1 MQKQKFFTVKR
12 LTFIA
17 IFAAL
22 AVVFY
27 SFIPKIKLPI
37 FPPFLEINFS
47 MIPILICAF
56 MMGPIDA
63 TVCVVIRFLVKLP
76 MSSTGFVG
84 ELADVLI
91 ALPVV
96 IAVGLIY
103 HHTTLKR
110 KTLLSLVSVVVIWV
124 LMGVIT
130 NAFINI
136 PFYSEFYAG
145 GMEMIVGACG
155 DAFKVISG
163 GVIQDVSV
171 DNFMF
176 YYLLCAVIPFNLL
189 LSLIVVV
196 ITLPIHHRLKVL
208 YDRL

>member
-12 LTFIA
+12 LSFIA

-110 KTLLSLVSVVVIWV
+110 KTLLSLVSPPLW
-124 LMGVIT
+124 
-130 NAFINI
+130 
-136 PFYSEFYAG
+136 P
-145 GMEMIVGACG
+145 CG
-155 DAFKVISG
+155 PV
-163 GVIQDVSV
+163 
-171 DNFMF
+171 
-176 YYLLCAVIPFNLL
+176 
-189 LSLIVVV
+189 
-196 ITLPIHHRLKVL
+196 
-208 YDRL
+208 

>member
-12 LTFIA
+12 LSFIA

-37 FPPFLEINFS
+37 FQPFLEINFS

-136 PFYSEFYAG
+136 PFYSEVYAV

-163 GVIQDVSV
+163 GAIQDVSV